1 MKITVTYIPL
11 LLAAL
16 ALAACSSSKKGE
28 DSAADKGA
36 ASVKSDNKAKN
47 AGNSN
52 QNGEGELIPSP
63 LGPLQKAKR
72 TCKAPVQTWGDADPS
87 LPQIASIL
95 PASTRSLK
103 VKRKARVYRRPDSKA
118 DVVGVIKQYT
128 RLPLT
133 RYAPKGNG
141 CETWWLA
148 VGKDRY
154 VCGGNLKA
162 DTRATLLRKQPILEK
177 KEITPHRY
185 GRVRKSD
192 TPYYRNSKELEA
204 NKPFGKLFRG
214 DMISLESSKSFQ
226 GKRYWITAKNFLVW
240 DSDITGYKV
249 PRYHGINLRELG
261 INLPVA
267 LIRAKSKGAAVYEY
281 PGGPEKKGVKPIP
294 HYSARAIYDSKRVK
308 EPGKQLKTLY
318 YRVKEGWIMA
328 RRVISAWPAKIPPV
342 GLKPCEKWIEINVS
356 MQTMVAY
363 EGEEPVYMAPISSGN
378 KKHPTKYG
386 IFRIWLKKANGD
398 MTGSM
403 ANERYRVDEVPWS
416 SFFYLGQ
423 ALHAAYWHTNFG
435 NRKSHGCVNLTP
447 IDARWFYEWTEP
459 AVPDGWLEANAD
471 EHTPVAGTIVVVRH
485 KYDHEVPYSRYARK
499 LAPPDE
505 VERLDKLKKDHLKK
519 QSQQLLKHR

>member
-1 MKITVTYIPL
+1 MKIKHL
-11 LLAAL
+11 LISILSMTL
-16 ALAACSSSKKGE
+16 LNCSSSRKKEEPTPG
-28 DSAADKGA
+28 DGA
-36 ASVKSDNKAKN
+36 GKPSKPMAN
-47 AGNSN
+47 ANAN
-52 QNGEGELIPSP
+52 PNLNGEGEPIPSP
-63 LGPLQKAKR
+63 LGPIQKLKK
-72 TCKAPVQTWGDADPS
+72 TCKAPVQVWGEAEFS

-95 PASTRSLK
+95 PPSTRSLK
-103 VKRKARVYRRPDSKA
+103 AKRKTRVYRKPDASSYLM
-118 DVVGVIKQYT
+118 GIIKQYS

-133 RYAPKGNG
+133 RYAPKGKG

-154 VCGGNLKA
+154 VCGSNLKA
-162 DTRATLLRKQPILEK
+162 DNRSTLLRNQPILEA

-185 GRVRKSD
+185 GRIRKNDS
-192 TPYYRNSKELEA
+192 PYYRNSKELEA
-204 NKPFGKLFRG
+204 GKPFGKLAKG
-214 DMISLESSKSFQ
+214 DMISLESSKSYQ
-226 GKRYWITAKNFLVW
+226 GKRYWITAKGFLVW

-249 PRYHGINLRELG
+249 PRYHGINLRKLG

-267 LIRAKSKGAAVYEY
+267 LIRGKTKGATVYEY
-281 PGGPEKKGVKPIP
+281 PGGPEKKGVKPLP
-294 HYSARAIYDSKRVK
+294 HYSARAIYDKKKVK
-308 EPGKQLKTLY
+308 ETGRQLKTLF
-318 YRVKEGWIMA
+318 YRVKEGWIKA
-328 RRVISAWPAKIPPV
+328 RRVLSAWPTKPPV

-416 SFFYLGQ
+416 MFFYLGQ

-447 IDARWFYEWTEP
+447 IDAKWFYEWTEP
-459 AVPDGWLEANAD
+459 AVPAGWLEVNAD
-471 EHTPVAGTIVVVRH
+471 ESTPVAGTLVVVRH
-485 KYDHEVPYSRYARK
+485 KYEHEVPYSRYARK
-499 LAPPDE
+499 LAPPEE
-505 VERLDKLKKDHLKK
+505 VERLDRIKKDHLKK
-519 QSQQLLKHR
+519 QSINLLKNR